1 VGKARVIARRFQLC
15 DAHVRRILRFGYLAP
30 DIVKAYVKLTDTT
43 AYLTTRQATT
53 PAFTGSPV
61 LTLRHVPFDQW
72 QRYGSV

>member
-1 VGKARVIARRFQLC
+1 MS
-15 DAHVRRILRFGYLAP
+15 RRILRFGYLAP